1 MKWKNEIYAKIG
13 LSKLNL
19 KKFWKMTAFPFDTN
33 RLSLILT
40 EKKIIGVNLS
50 KILISCDQIVK
61 KFPDKIVS
69 NNNTFGIHE
78 NDKIALIGV
87 NGCGKTTLLKMIFG
101 IEPPDS
107 GQIIFR
113 NNITVSYLPQNPN
126 LNDDLTIKEQIY
138 QIDSREFEILRK
150 WHSLSDELA
159 LNYSETLQ
167 TELDEI
173 NKLMDSLDV
182 WKYEININNFLTKL
196 GITEINQ
203 KISTLSGG
211 QKRRVDLA
219 RVLAN
224 SPDILILDEPTNHLD
239 INTIEWLQNY
249 LADYKGTLLF
259 VTHDR
264 YFLDVISNKIMEI
277 ENGNFKFY
285 HGNYSYYLE
294 KKQNEFVD
302 LQRKETRRNAQ
313 LKKELKWLN
322 RGARARSSKPKNHLD
337 RVKELLSKSYLTE
350 NAEMSISF
358 QSQRLGKTIL
368 ELKNVSKTYSGK
380 ELFKPFSHNFQKL
393 ERIGII
399 GDNGSGKTTLLKMI
413 TGDVKPDTGSIK
425 VGLNTKFAYFRQNV
439 NDFNENI
446 SVEDY
451 IKRKASNIR
460 TADGILHSASE
471 MLEKFLFTPKM
482 QRNKISSLSGGEQ
495 KRLYL
500 LSSLMFGANFMILD
514 EPTNDLDIQTLEI
527 LEDYLDAFKGCLLI
541 VSHDRYFLDR
551 VTDYLFIFE
560 DRIIK
565 KFSGNYSDYL
575 LVKKFQKEEKEQK
588 ENKSYKKNKL
598 KTKLSYNEEKE
609 LESLTAEMESLE
621 LEIEN
626 LKNKMENEAQILSYQ
641 EFDELSKILNQK
653 ETKLES
659 VSEKWL
665 ELEEKKESL
674 SQQ

>member
-1 MKWKNEIYAKIG
+1 M
-13 LSKLNL
+13 
-19 KKFWKMTAFPFDTN
+19 
-33 RLSLILT
+33 
-40 EKKIIGVNLS
+40 S
-50 KILISCDQIVK
+50 KILISCEQIVK

-69 NNNTFGIHE
+69 KNNTFGIHE
-78 NDKIALIGV
+78 NDKIALIGI
-87 NGCGKTTLLKMIFG
+87 NGCGKTTLLKIIFG
-101 IEPPDS
+101 IEPPDF
-107 GQIIFR
+107 GNITFR
-113 NNITVSYLPQNPN
+113 NGISVSYLPQNPN
-126 LNDDLTIKEQIY
+126 LNEELTIKEQIY
-138 QIDSREFEILRK
+138 EINSPEFEILRK
-150 WHSLSDELA
+150 WHSISEQLSLK
-159 LNYSETLQ
+159 YSEELEK
-167 TELDEI
+167 ELDQI
-173 NKLMDSLDV
+173 NKDMDRLDV
-182 WKYEININNFLTKL
+182 WKYEININNYLTKL
-196 GITEINQ
+196 GIKDIHQ

-224 SPDILILDEPTNHLD
+224 SPDVLILDEPTNHLD

-249 LADYKGTLLF
+249 LADYKGTLIF

-277 ENGNFKFY
+277 EEGVFRFY

-294 KKQNEFVD
+294 KKQNEVID

-313 LKKELKWLN
+313 LQKELKWLH
-322 RGARARSSKPKNHLD
+322 RGAKARSSKPKNHID

-368 ELKNVSKTYSGK
+368 ELKNVSKSYSNK

-413 TGDVKPDTGSIK
+413 IGEVKPTSGSIK
-425 VGLNTKFAYFRQNV
+425 VGLNTQFSYFRQNV
-439 NDFNENI
+439 NDFKENI

-451 IKRKASNIR
+451 VKNKAANIR
-460 TADGILHSASE
+460 TADGVLHSASE
-471 MLEKFLFTPKM
+471 MLQKFLFTPKM

-514 EPTNDLDIQTLEI
+514 EPTNDLDIKTLEV

-560 DRIIK
+560 DGIVK
-565 KFSGNYSDYL
+565 KFAGNYSDYL
-575 LVKKFQKEEKEQK
+575 LVKKYDKEEKEKKVKTQI
-588 ENKSYKKNKL
+588 KSKT
-598 KTKLSYNEEKE
+598 KTKLSYKEQRE
-609 LESLTAEMESLE
+609 LEDLEAKMASLE
-621 LEIEN
+621 NEIEK
-626 LKNKMENEAQILSYQ
+626 LKNMMETEAQNLSYRDFQNLAEDLSKKENE
-641 EFDELSKILNQK
+641 
-653 ETKLES
+653 LEN

-665 ELEEKKESL
+665 ELEELKESL
-674 SQQ
+674 SQNK

>member
-1 MKWKNEIYAKIG
+1 
-13 LSKLNL
+13 
-19 KKFWKMTAFPFDTN
+19 
-33 RLSLILT
+33 
-40 EKKIIGVNLS
+40 LS
-50 KILISCDQIVK
+50 KILISCEQIVK

-69 NNNTFGIHE
+69 KNNTFGIHE
-78 NDKIALIGV
+78 NDKIALIGI
-87 NGCGKTTLLKMIFG
+87 NGCGKTTLLKIIFG
-101 IEPPDS
+101 IEPPDF
-107 GQIIFR
+107 GNITFR
-113 NNITVSYLPQNPN
+113 NGISVSYLPQNPN
-126 LNDDLTIKEQIY
+126 LNEELTIKEQIY
-138 QIDSREFEILRK
+138 EINSPEFEILRK
-150 WHSLSDELA
+150 WHSISEQLSLK
-159 LNYSETLQ
+159 YSEELEK
-167 TELDEI
+167 ELDQI
-173 NKLMDSLDV
+173 NKDMDRLDV
-182 WKYEININNFLTKL
+182 WKYEININNYLTKL
-196 GITEINQ
+196 GIKDIHQ

-224 SPDILILDEPTNHLD
+224 SPDVLILDEPTNHLD

-249 LADYKGTLLF
+249 LADYKGTLIF

-277 ENGNFKFY
+277 EEGVFRFY

-294 KKQNEFVD
+294 KKQNEVID

-313 LKKELKWLN
+313 LQKELKWLH
-322 RGARARSSKPKNHLD
+322 RGAKARSSKPKNHID

-368 ELKNVSKTYSGK
+368 ELKNVSKSYSNK

-413 TGDVKPDTGSIK
+413 IGEVKPTSGSIK
-425 VGLNTKFAYFRQNV
+425 VGLNTQFSYFRQNV
-439 NDFNENI
+439 NDFKENI

-451 IKRKASNIR
+451 VKNKAANIR
-460 TADGILHSASE
+460 TADGVLHSASE
-471 MLEKFLFTPKM
+471 MLQKFLFTPKM

-514 EPTNDLDIQTLEI
+514 EPTNDLDIKTLEV

-560 DRIIK
+560 DGIVK
-565 KFSGNYSDYL
+565 KFAGNYSDYL
-575 LVKKFQKEEKEQK
+575 LVKKYDKEEKEKKVKTQI
-588 ENKSYKKNKL
+588 KSKT
-598 KTKLSYNEEKE
+598 KTKLSYKEQRE
-609 LESLTAEMESLE
+609 LEDLEAKMASLE
-621 LEIEN
+621 NEIEK
-626 LKNKMENEAQILSYQ
+626 LKNMMETEAQNLSYRDFQNLAEDLSKKENE
-641 EFDELSKILNQK
+641 
-653 ETKLES
+653 LEN

-665 ELEEKKESL
+665 ELEELKESL
-674 SQQ
+674 SQNK

>member
-1 MKWKNEIYAKIG
+1 M
-13 LSKLNL
+13 
-19 KKFWKMTAFPFDTN
+19 
-33 RLSLILT
+33 
-40 EKKIIGVNLS
+40 S
-50 KILISCDQIVK
+50 KILISCEQIVK

-69 NNNTFGIHE
+69 KNNTFGIHE
-78 NDKIALIGV
+78 NDKIALIGI
-87 NGCGKTTLLKMIFG
+87 NGCGKTTLLKIIFG
-101 IEPPDS
+101 IEPPDF
-107 GQIIFR
+107 GNITFR
-113 NNITVSYLPQNPN
+113 NGISVSYLPQDPN
-126 LNDDLTIKEQIY
+126 LNEELTIKEQIY
-138 QIDSREFEILRK
+138 EINSPEFEILRK
-150 WHSLSDELA
+150 WHSISEQLSLE
-159 LNYSETLQ
+159 YSEALER
-167 TELDEI
+167 ELDQI
-173 NKLMDSLDV
+173 NKDMDRLDV
-182 WKYEININNFLTKL
+182 WKYEININNYLTKL
-196 GITEINQ
+196 GIKDIHQ

-224 SPDILILDEPTNHLD
+224 SPDVLILDEPTNHLD

-249 LADYKGTLLF
+249 LADYKGTLIF

-277 ENGNFKFY
+277 EEGVFRFY

-294 KKQNEFVD
+294 KKQNEVID

-313 LKKELKWLN
+313 LQKELKWLH
-322 RGARARSSKPKNHLD
+322 RGAKARSSKPKNHID

-368 ELKNVSKTYSGK
+368 ELKNVSKSYSNK

-413 TGDVKPDTGSIK
+413 IGEVKPTSGSIK
-425 VGLNTKFAYFRQNV
+425 VGLNTQFAYFRQNV
-439 NDFNENI
+439 NDFKENI

-451 IKRKASNIR
+451 VKNKAANIR
-460 TADGILHSASE
+460 TADGVLHSASE
-471 MLEKFLFTPKM
+471 MLQKFLFTPKM

-514 EPTNDLDIQTLEI
+514 EPTNDLDIKTLEV

-560 DRIIK
+560 DGIVK
-565 KFSGNYSDYL
+565 KFAGNYSDYL
-575 LVKKFQKEEKEQK
+575 LVKKYDKEEKEKKVKTQI
-588 ENKSYKKNKL
+588 KS
-598 KTKLSYNEEKE
+598 KTKIKLSYKEQRE
-609 LESLTAEMESLE
+609 LEDLETKMASLE
-621 LEIEN
+621 NEIEK
-626 LKNKMENEAQILSYQ
+626 LKNMMETEAQNLSYRDFQNLAEDLSKKENE
-641 EFDELSKILNQK
+641 
-653 ETKLES
+653 LEN

-665 ELEEKKESL
+665 ELEELKESL
-674 SQQ
+674 SQNK